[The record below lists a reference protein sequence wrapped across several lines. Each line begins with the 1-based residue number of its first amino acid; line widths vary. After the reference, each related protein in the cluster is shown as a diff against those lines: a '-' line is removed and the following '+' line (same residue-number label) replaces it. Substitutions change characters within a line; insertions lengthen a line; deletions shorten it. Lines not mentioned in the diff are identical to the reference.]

1 MTKQYGISLR
11 CYKGFGG
18 KLWGP
23 LGTWWE
29 YIGNMKKSKIS
40 SPTKRKGPHKKLI
53 PKSAG
58 RTTSLVV

>member
-1 MTKQYGISLR
+1 MTKQCGIRLR

-29 YIGNMKKSKIS
+29 YIGNMKKSKIF
-40 SPTKRKGPHKKLI
+40 SPKKAKRPLKKI
-53 PKSAG
+53 NPQKC
-58 RTTSLVV
+58 R

>member
-1 MTKQYGISLR
+1 MGYGIRLR

-29 YIGNMKKSKIS
+29 YIGNMKKSKCR
-40 SPTKRKGPHKKLI
+40 PQQNKKA
-53 PKSAG
+53 PEKKNPQKC
-58 RTTSLVV
+58 R

>member
-1 MTKQYGISLR
+1 MTKQYGIRLR

-40 SPTKRKGPHKKLI
+40 SPTKQKDPCKN
-53 PKSAG
+53 
-58 RTTSLVV
+58 